1 MRESSCYNQLKK
13 KKRNEKLYTW
23 KRRKGIVIGKEEKR
37 GFWGAATVVLF
48 HRWGGAYMGM
58 FTG

>member
-1 MRESSCYNQLKK
+1 MGKV
-13 KKRNEKLYTW
+13 T
-23 KRRKGIVIGKEEKR
+23 GKEEKR
-37 GFWGAATVVLF
+37 GFWGATTVVLF